1 MCIFI
6 TLMVPVVQHVI
17 GISTINVSSAEFIFK
32 SFVKTKPLICC
43 YCRNHISVLLFPNLT
58 SPYKTY
64 RRISTCIS
72 NTVCVTCGSIIDYAS
87 GAHKCIPVSC
97 GIVVDQFLVF
107 TIILFKGLLFS
118 NFFFV
123 FFMP

>member
-1 MCIFI
+1 MYFYYINGASCTACDRYFDYKCFINGVYIQIICKKNPLMCY
-6 TLMVPVVQHVI
+6 
-17 GISTINVSSAEFIFK
+17 
-32 SFVKTKPLICC
+32 

-87 GAHKCIPVSC
+87 GAPKCIPVSC
-97 GIVVDQFLVF
+97 GIVVDQFS
-107 TIILFKGLLFS
+107 GLYYLKD
-118 NFFFV
+118 FFFLISFS
-123 FFMP
+123 FFFSCLS